1 MNKLYV
7 GNLPFS
13 LTEEQLEKLFAEKG
27 KVVSVAMPIDRETGR
42 KRGFAFV
49 EMESKEDAEAAIQ
62 HFNGE
67 TIDILANNNGDF
79 TTAVTLNEGENE
91 IMSYSKDTAGNK
103 SATTDTFVI
112 TYDKTAPN
120 LDITKPQDQATFYG
134 SKERQLLIQGKTDEK
149 TRVSVNG
156 RHVVVESNG
165 SFTFLTTLSEGENK
179 FTIKA
184 EDEASNITEKTL
196 TVTYSP

>member
-67 TIDILANNNGDF
+67 TIDGRKI
-79 TTAVTLNEGENE
+79 VVNE
-91 IMSYSKDTAGNK
+91 SRPKVRS
-103 SATTDTFVI
+103 
-112 TYDKTAPN
+112 
-120 LDITKPQDQATFYG
+120 
-134 SKERQLLIQGKTDEK
+134 R
-149 TRVSVNG
+149 
-156 RHVVVESNG
+156 
-165 SFTFLTTLSEGENK
+165 
-179 FTIKA
+179 
-184 EDEASNITEKTL
+184 
-196 TVTYSP
+196 